1 MAINIPQQTTLMD
14 HLASVGR
21 RYVQN
26 KADADRLRMAQEFQM
41 ARDAQSQ
48 AFQTGIATEQ
58 NELARDQIRLTG
70 EQNRILQLG
79 RYTGEGELLE
89 KTIMGTLAEAR
100 LRSEDSRYGIN
111 AQERIAKAGFG
122 NRLDIA
128 NVNRYMGQDA
138 IAGNKAVEDL
148 RSATQIE
155 LYGMRSELEK
165 TLQREGHNADIVKTM
180 NMLDAELQWRREQ
193 GASNERIAGIGADVQ
208 LDTNATNQA
217 INTGRNLSNEIIAS
231 ITEGGATDRTR
242 IADTGET
249 KRTKLNNDMQRFGI
263 KKAAEMERMRLDSA
277 FETLETTLD
286 WQGKQN
292 APAIERQLIEN
303 RIIEYQFSEAQ
314 KNQYVRALDNI
325 APILELKG
333 ITKEQYLADPETYSE
348 ILSKAVDRNNAFE
361 IVGSAFGFSPGYE
374 TNQEK
379 KKTVDDALQSLLF
392 LNALSGNPAQA
403 GTNGLSNIV
412 NNR

>member
-155 LYGMRSELEK
+155 LYGIRSELEK

-217 INTGRNLSNEIIAS
+217 INADRNLSNEIIAS